1 MTRRLR
7 RLLQLRFATL
17 SNQASMESKVR
28 ILSPDTENP
37 DAEVRVS
44 MLNGGPWRMTRRLRR
59 LLQLRFATLSNQ
71 ASMES
76 KVRILPP

>member
-7 RLLQLRFATL
+7 RLLQLRFAAL

-28 ILSPDTENP
+28 ILPPDTENP

-44 MLNGGPWRMTRRLRR
+44 MLNGGP
-59 LLQLRFATLSNQ
+59 
-71 ASMES
+71 
-76 KVRILPP
+76 